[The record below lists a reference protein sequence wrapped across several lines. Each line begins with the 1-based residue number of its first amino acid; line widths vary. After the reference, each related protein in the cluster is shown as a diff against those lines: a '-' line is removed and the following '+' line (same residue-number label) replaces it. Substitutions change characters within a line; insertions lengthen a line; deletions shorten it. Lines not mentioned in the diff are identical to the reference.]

1 MPVNFQ
7 MPTIPNVTLG
17 SVVWPSV
24 SYSVPPLPVFN
35 YPGLGDVDTG
45 TPPEFTELTLPPPEY
60 TYPTATP
67 PDKAVIHIP
76 TPPSITFS
84 QFTMTVPEMSVVI
97 PDASVN
103 WAYTAYLNLILDTIA
118 LQVATLDNATDSVW
132 ANFERINNA
141 TWDGTYNAIEVF
153 GYTDVLSSYRNK
165 ELAYNKSLYA
175 GARDSLKEAIRV
187 RNLETYLS
195 IVLEIEKQKRTQ
207 YSMQKDLELVFA
219 KDAIKKSIEHYNLLL
234 KQYEAYINAY
244 RVMSDLYVA
253 EVDLAGKRIQMI
265 EALIAAEKVKAKLAR
280 SILARY
286 MAEVKA
292 NEDLI
297 SLYNAQMQLA
307 KKEAEAIALNIDTF
321 RVSVEAFILGVKNI
335 VELAHQQVLS
345 AQTATIMA
353 KTEEAQLYA
362 ADVRIKAA
370 SLQVE
375 LDALKNKYSTEL
387 KIVASHNTMMQSYP
401 PALEMQAESQGALID
416 AQVTNIEERE
426 RARLAEVQAELAIS
440 NAKPAQAVADYIAAI
455 LAGEYRDIEQSRR
468 VLHGIVMEQI
478 RYQEMERTLD
488 QARVDMADE
497 LKNAKLT
504 NVFTEYNS

>member
-219 KDAIKKSIEHYNLLL
+219 KDAIKKSIEH
-234 KQYEAYINAY
+234 
-244 RVMSDLYVA
+244 
-253 EVDLAGKRIQMI
+253 
-265 EALIAAEKVKAKLAR
+265 
-280 SILARY
+280 
-286 MAEVKA
+286 
-292 NEDLI
+292 
-297 SLYNAQMQLA
+297 
-307 KKEAEAIALNIDTF
+307 
-321 RVSVEAFILGVKNI
+321 
-335 VELAHQQVLS
+335 
-345 AQTATIMA
+345 
-353 KTEEAQLYA
+353 
-362 ADVRIKAA
+362 
-370 SLQVE
+370 
-375 LDALKNKYSTEL
+375 
-387 KIVASHNTMMQSYP
+387 
-401 PALEMQAESQGALID
+401 
-416 AQVTNIEERE
+416 
-426 RARLAEVQAELAIS
+426 
-440 NAKPAQAVADYIAAI
+440 
-455 LAGEYRDIEQSRR
+455 
-468 VLHGIVMEQI
+468 
-478 RYQEMERTLD
+478 
-488 QARVDMADE
+488 
-497 LKNAKLT
+497 
-504 NVFTEYNS
+504 